1 MIEFMNL
8 DFKENALEP
17 IISKRTIEFHYGKHH
32 KAYVDKTNELIKG
45 TEFQDMSLEDII
57 EASFGKPEL
66 MVLYN
71 NAGQVYN
78 HNIYWKSVGGK
89 NIINEEM
96 SKEIIEK
103 FGSIKE
109 FGNKFIE
116 EGMKVFGSG
125 WVWLVRNK
133 KKELEIL
140 TTKNGDTPIVL
151 DMEVIFNIDV
161 WEHAYYLDYQNLRK
175 KYLEEVIAKIL
186 NI

>member
-1 MIEFMNL
+1 M
-8 DFKENALEP
+8 
-17 IISKRTIEFHYGKHH
+17 SKIRVY
-32 KAYVDKTNELIKG
+32 ELSKKI
-45 TEFQDMSLEDII
+45 
-57 EASFGKPEL
+57 
-66 MVLYN
+66 
-71 NAGQVYN
+71 
-78 HNIYWKSVGGK
+78 NI
-89 NIINEEM
+89 N

-151 DMEVIFNIDV
+151 GMEVIFNIDV